1 MNLSIFSSTISRW
14 PTCPY
19 WFNCL
24 KHTWVSF
31 VLEILNHALHPFSNN
46 CYWLTFQFQNLFLKN
61 TLQQHFMK
69 LDCNELLTTVFTN
82 CIFTTVFQEYFLMSC
97 SSACHPC
104 WPWPLSHLHSPTIF
118 WNCILLGWPFC
129 VFALILL
136 SFLYVLWWK
145 YCVSCTTSRVYI
157 FSFLILIFVS
167 FWIACGIFNFVFPA
181 ALAFLVLCAFSN
193 IFSAFWFSNVTT

>member
-1 MNLSIFSSTISRW
+1 MGRGYCANKHRWICLFLAQQYLVDLPAHIDLTVWNTHGSVLSWRNWTMLFIRF
-14 PTCPY
+14 
-19 WFNCL
+19 L
-24 KHTWVSF
+24 
-31 VLEILNHALHPFSNN
+31 NN
-46 CYWLTFQFQNLFLKN
+46 CYWLTFQFQNLSLKN

-104 WPWPLSHLHSPTIF
+104 WPWPLSRLHWLTMF

-136 SFLYVLWWK
+136 SFLYVLWWN
-145 YCVSCTTSRVYI
+145 YCVYCTTFRVYI
-157 FSFLILIFVS
+157 FSCLIPIFL
-167 FWIACGIFNFVFPA
+167 
-181 ALAFLVLCAFSN
+181 FLNSVLH
-193 IFSAFWFSNVTT
+193 I